1 MFINVDYPQFCLYFV
16 RVIKKKESQ
25 KKFIIFDF
33 LQSLQDKTPIILL
46 LTFFYLYFGVSFCH
60 QKNTHMLMFVRKHL
74 SVKTH
79 VI

>member
-1 MFINVDYPQFCLYFV
+1 MFINIDYPQFCLYFV

-46 LTFFYLYFGVSFCH
+46 LTFFIYISVS
-60 QKNTHMLMFVRKHL
+60 L
-74 SVKTH
+74 SVTKKIHTCFGGSS
-79 VI
+79 VKLNEFRQCR